1 MTKIDDFGG
10 PAYLAWTRP
19 KFGNTM
25 KMTKIV
31 KNLSWNKKMTESC
44 CKSVD
49 FILDTE
55 FKG

>member
-1 MTKIDDFGG
+1 MAEINDFGG
-10 PAYLAWTRP
+10 PAHLAWTRP
-19 KFGNTM
+19 KFGNNM
-25 KMTKIV
+25 KMTKII
-31 KNLSWNKKMTESC
+31 KKSGLNKKMTENC

>member
-1 MTKIDDFGG
+1 MAEIDDFGG
-10 PAYLAWTRP
+10 PAHLAWTRP
-19 KFGNTM
+19 KFGNNM
-25 KMTKIV
+25 KMTKII
-31 KNLSWNKKMTESC
+31 KKSGLNKKMTENC

>member
-31 KNLSWNKKMTESC
+31 KNLSWNKKMTKSC
-44 CKSVD
+44 GKSVD